1 MTQPRTIAASIRRNE
16 WERVALL
23 LLIGVAAAARKAPPG
38 TIDDVLALLSAEED
52 GDAATKR

>member
-1 MTQPRTIAASIRRNE
+1 MTQPRTIAASIRRSE

-52 GDAATKR
+52 GDAAKR

>member
-1 MTQPRTIAASIRRNE
+1 MTQPRTIAASVRRNE